1 MKQLLTTICAII
13 LLFISPLLLP
23 LSAFAD
29 TYGSGTYGNCDY
41 NTGCTSS
48 SSNSNPVSSAV
59 SAATN
64 TISAFFCSA
73 QAPSSAPNLYE
84 IDVTSTTAKVF
95 FSPAGGPYDQHYI
108 SYGQGNNSEGYGIDL
123 NTSQTS
129 GALFYVIEQL
139 SPSTVYTFKVRGG
152 NGCKAGP
159 WSNTVIIQTL
169 GSRSRATKKFYPNS
183 QAQYVQ
189 APAASWWTQA
199 SNAVKDLLP
208 GAPNTGL
215 GAPKQH
221 ASPVSHG
228 SSASQ
233 HTVTSSSSSPSLWGS
248 VTNFFSGIF
257 HAL

>member
-1 MKQLLTTICAII
+1 MKRLFTII
-13 LLFISPLLLP
+13 LTISTLLISPLFLP
-23 LSAFAD
+23 LTALAD
-29 TYGSGTYGNCDY
+29 TYGSGNYGDGAY
-41 NTGCTSS
+41 GAQSS

-59 SAATN
+59 SAASN

-95 FSPAGGPYDQHYI
+95 FSPAGGPYDQHFI

-123 NTSQTS
+123 STSQTS
-129 GALFYVIEQL
+129 GALFYDIEQL

-159 WSNTVIIQTL
+159 WSNTLTIQTL
-169 GSRSRATKKFYPNS
+169 SSRSKAIKKFYPTS
-183 QAQYVQ
+183 QAPYVQ

-199 SNAVKDLLP
+199 SNAVSDLLP

-215 GAPKQH
+215 NAPKEH
-221 ASPVSHG
+221 ASPASHG
-228 SSASQ
+228 SSTSR
-233 HTVTSSSSSPSLWGS
+233 HTATSNSSSPSLWGS
-248 VTNFFSGIF
+248 VANFFSGIF
-257 HAL
+257 HAF